1 MSAECWRFLEG
12 DAVLPVDFLIPKW
25 LQQAGWKV
33 KIREKEIREPPH
45 VTIIRGTDSWRI
57 DLRTGLFMERIPDP
71 AEIPQELLNCI

>member
-1 MSAECWRFLEG
+1 LGG
-12 DAVLPVDFLIPKW
+12 DAVLPVDFLMPKW

-57 DLRTGLFMERIPDP
+57 NLRTGLFIERIPDP